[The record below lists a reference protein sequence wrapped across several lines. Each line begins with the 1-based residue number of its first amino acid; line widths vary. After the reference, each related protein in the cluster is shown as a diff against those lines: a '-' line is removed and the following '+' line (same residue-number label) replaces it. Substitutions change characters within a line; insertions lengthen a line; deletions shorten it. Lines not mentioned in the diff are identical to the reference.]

1 MSTDYVTKKYGGGE
15 GAGVTTPSTGQQTS
29 EQIFE
34 DDVNGFSSTSDIC
47 FMLTA

>member
-15 GAGVTTPSTGQQTS
+15 GAGVTPSTGQQNFG
-29 EQIFE
+29 QKFK
-34 DDVNGFSSTSDIC
+34 DDVNAFSSTSDIC